1 MKKIFIIS
9 ASAIFLAVGCQKTE
23 IINPTSGDTITFSAS
38 LNKITK
44 AANDSGTDNLKAQ
57 DFHIWAYTAEDNPN
71 TNEKNEANA
80 EYDGMVGLKFEYIGD
95 KWVPETKKDYYWPG
109 EGKHLK
115 FFAISGHTG
124 AGVKTD
130 VEPTIDDDEAK
141 ANDGGLEYASIK
153 ITDFAITDQNYHTDL
168 LVADFIKQH
177 QKQNGRVVKPE
188 FHHALSK
195 VQFCFKT
202 IAEPGA
208 NIFVE
213 SLYVDELEAK
223 GNLNVTYAS
232 TAASNENAPEVAKVK
247 FEWNTA
253 AAAVA
258 PNQKF
263 TDDYKT
269 VYEGTDFPAKIED
282 VSTDS
287 HDKKVMPLTTTA
299 EPFTTWLML
308 PQTVV
313 GKKVVITYLVNER
326 RFTATLALDKDST
339 VQEWVEN
346 QFVRY
351 TVTLAPTKVL
361 FNATTMPWTQYDAN
375 SNQAGNDDIEMV
387 N

>member
-1 MKKIFIIS
+1 MKKIFVIS
-9 ASAIFLAVGCQKTE
+9 ASAILLAVGCQKTE
-23 IINPTSGDTITFSAS
+23 IINPAGGDTITFSAS

-44 AANDSGTDNLKAQ
+44 AANDSGADNLKAQ

-71 TNEKNEANA
+71 TMEKKEANA
-80 EYDGMVGLKFEYIGD
+80 EYDGMVGLKFEYKEG

-124 AGVKTD
+124 EGVTTVVK
-130 VEPTIDDDEAK
+130 PTIDETKETDD
-141 ANDGGLEYASIK
+141 GLEKASIE
-153 ITDFAITDQNYHTDL
+153 ITDFAITDQNYNTDL

-177 QKQNGRVVKPE
+177 QKQNGRVVKPQ

-202 IAEPGA
+202 IAEPEA

-213 SLYVDELEAK
+213 SLYVKELEAQ
-223 GNLNVTYAS
+223 GNLKVTYAGKVAS
-232 TAASNENAPEVAKVK
+232 TENTPEVANVK

-258 PNQKF
+258 PNQTF

-269 VYEGTDFPAKIED
+269 EYEGTDFPANIE
-282 VSTDS
+282 VESTQN
-287 HDKKVMPLTTTA
+287 HNKEVMPLTTTA

-313 GKKVVITYLVNER
+313 DKKVVITYLVNER
-326 RFTATLALDKDST
+326 RFTATLALDKDPN
-339 VQEWVEN
+339 VQKWVEN

-361 FNATTMPWTQYDAN
+361 FDASTMPWTQYDAN
-375 SNQAGNDDIEMV
+375 SSNTDNDDIEMV

>member
-44 AANDSGTDNLKAQ
+44 AAKDSGTDNLKAQ

-71 TNEKNEANA
+71 TTSKNEANA
-80 EYDGMVGLKFEYIGD
+80 EYDGMVGLKFEYKGD

-124 AGVKTD
+124 AQSTNVK
-130 VEPTIDDDEAK
+130 PTIDE
-141 ANDGGLEYASIK
+141 NMTTDGGLEQASIE
-153 ITDFAITDQNYHTDL
+153 ITGFAIADQSYHTDL

-177 QKQNGRVVKPE
+177 QKQNGRVVKPQ

-202 IAEPGA
+202 TTEPGA

-213 SLYVDELEAK
+213 SLYVDELEAE
-223 GNLNVTYAS
+223 GNLKVTFDEKVES
-232 TAASNENAPEVAKVK
+232 TSLTPEVAKVK

-253 AAAVA
+253 AAVVA
-258 PNQKF
+258 PNQMF
-263 TDDYKT
+263 TDDYTT
-269 VYEGTDFPAKIED
+269 VYEGTDFPANIEGE
-282 VSTDS
+282 STQT
-287 HDKKVMPLTTTA
+287 HDKKVMPLTTEA

-326 RFTATLALDKDST
+326 RFTATLALDKDPN
-339 VQEWVEN
+339 VQKWVEN

-375 SNQAGNDDIEMV
+375 NGNAGDDDIEMV